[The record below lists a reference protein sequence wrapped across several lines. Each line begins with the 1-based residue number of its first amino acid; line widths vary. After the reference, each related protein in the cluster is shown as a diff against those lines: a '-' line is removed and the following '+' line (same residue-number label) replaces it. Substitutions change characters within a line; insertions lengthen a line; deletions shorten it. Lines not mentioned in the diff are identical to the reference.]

1 MSGYPIILGGDH
13 AAFEREWA
21 QRGRPDKERP
31 DWPLPSWD
39 ARDWAEEFCYEWGK
53 ISRACYQLALG
64 LLADALEDDE
74 RALMLHRAY
83 AEEYIAKLNRDAGI
97 MLTADTIRLDARL
110 MESRA
115 TA

>member
-1 MSGYPIILGGDH
+1 MKTY
-13 AAFEREWA
+13 RA
-21 QRGRPDKERP
+21 QRHSHVVMVHVGDAQFALRPRLDLRNY
-31 DWPLPSWD
+31 LTTG
-39 ARDWAEEFCYEWGK
+39 YEWGK